1 MPAISLD
8 PSLRNEMGQ
17 SRAPKLICHIIY
29 RLDFGGLE
37 NGLVNL
43 INYLPAESY
52 RHAVICMTHATDF
65 RLRIERSDVEIIELG
80 KRDGKDLAT
89 YGRMWRAIRAL
100 QPDIVH
106 TRNLPALD
114 MLAPAALAGVRR
126 FVHGE
131 HGLDVIELD
140 SHKARYLWLRRISQF
155 FVRRYI
161 TVSRDLAIWLSREA
175 LIPEGKITVIYN
187 GVDTLRFYLAEPP
200 PDFLPQGFAPPDA
213 FVIGTVGRLEAVKNP
228 LLLVR
233 AFCRLVDL
241 DPTLRSRA
249 RLVIVGDGSLRAE
262 IENTLL
268 EANLKDL
275 VWLPGF
281 RSDAELFYRA
291 FDVFALPSRR
301 EGISNTVLEAMASG
315 LPVVATH
322 VGGNPE
328 IVTSS
333 TGQLVPAG
341 DPDAM
346 AKALLRY
353 IRDPNLAGQQGRAGR
368 GRTETSFSL
377 SAMMQGYMEVYDTL

>member
-1 MPAISLD
+1 V
-8 PSLRNEMGQ
+8 
-17 SRAPKLICHIIY
+17 IY

-43 INYLPAESY
+43 INYLPAERF
-52 RHAVICMTHATDF
+52 RHAVICITHATDF

-114 MLAPAALAGVRR
+114 MLAPTALAGVRR
-126 FVHGE
+126 FVHSE

-140 SHKARYLWLRRISQF
+140 SYKARYLWLRRISQF
-155 FVRRYI
+155 LVRRYI
-161 TVSRDLAIWLSREA
+161 TVSRDLETWLNREA
-175 LIPEGKITVIYN
+175 LIAKEKIAVIYN
-187 GVDTLRFYLAEPP
+187 GVDTMRFHPGDPP
-200 PDFLPQGFAPPDA
+200 PNFLPLGFAPLDA
-213 FVIGTVGRLEAVKNP
+213 FVIGTVGRLEAVKDQ
-228 LLLVR
+228 LLLAR
-233 AFCRLVDL
+233 AFCRLLDL
-241 DPTLRSRA
+241 DPALRSRA

-262 IENTLL
+262 IENMLSG
-268 EANLKDL
+268 ANLREL
-275 VWLPGF
+275 AWLPGF
-281 RSDAELFYRA
+281 RSNAEIFYRA
-291 FDVFALPSRR
+291 FDVFVLPSRR

-328 IVTSS
+328 IVLSS

-346 AKALLRY
+346 ARALMRY
-353 IRDPNLAGQQGRAGR
+353 IRDPNLAGQQGRAGLAR
-368 GRTETSFSL
+368 AETGFSL
-377 SAMMQGYMEVYDTL
+377 PAMMQSYMEVYDNL